1 MSKIDTNETTG
12 CLYGLMYDSTLLVV
26 GMSLEFFENEKKT
39 YRQLLLHLP
48 AEIELCGVIKF
59 NETLSIDSK
68 PKEIFQVII
77 KYFMY
82 SEVELNMF

>member
-1 MSKIDTNETTG
+1 
-12 CLYGLMYDSTLLVV
+12 MYDSTLLVV

-59 NETLSIDSK
+59 NESLSIDSK
-68 PKEIFQVII
+68 PKEIFQVTKNILYGYI
-77 KYFMY
+77 VCMFVFIFKYIDQ
-82 SEVELNMF
+82 